1 MELICLAHSECLS
14 ISAGLPAPAEMVTN
28 HTNMSVR
35 SVHQIVFVHAK
46 GKVKEKKKKHHL
58 SNPQMTHSWV
68 TMRECFVFGFWV
80 FFVFLL
86 LELYALSKASCSLH
100 LEPAALVCGLQ
111 QIFASDQTFSAPALL
126 FIELR
131 QLCRKFGCL
140 CATCKCNYFLL
151 HRALWLTKVTLMQ
164 L

>member
-28 HTNMSVR
+28 HTNMSIR
-35 SVHQIVFVHAK
+35 SVHQIVFVYAK
-46 GKVKEKKKKHHL
+46 GKVKERKIHL
-58 SNPQMTHSWV
+58 SNPQMIRSLV
-68 TMRECFVFGFWV
+68 TMRECFVFGFWF
-80 FFVFLL
+80 FFVFFFPWNFTRFQ
-86 LELYALSKASCSLH
+86 KASCSLH

-111 QIFASDQTFSAPALL
+111 QIFAGDQTFSTPALL

-131 QLCRKFGCL
+131 QLCRKFCCL

-151 HRALWLTKVTLMQ
+151 HRALWLTKVTIMQ

>member
-28 HTNMSVR
+28 HTDMSVR

-46 GKVKEKKKKHHL
+46 GEVKERKKIHL
-58 SNPQMTHSWV
+58 SANDPQFSNKEGMFWV
-68 TMRECFVFGFWV
+68 WFLFWV
-80 FFVFLL
+80 FFPPWNFTRFL
-86 LELYALSKASCSLH
+86 KASCSLH

-111 QIFASDQTFSAPALL
+111 QIFAGDQTFSTPALL

-140 CATCKCNYFLL
+140 CATCKCNYFRL
-151 HRALWLTKVTLMQ
+151 HRALRLTKVTIMQ